1 MDIFQELGVRR
12 CIDAHDTYT
21 IYGGS
26 RMAPLTLRAMEEI
39 AGAFVDMDE
48 LQGILGDRTA
58 EMTRNEGAYFTNGA
72 SGGVLLAACVCMTKG
87 NPYHYGKLPDTQK
100 YREFSCHESTAN
112 AYDKAIETSGAKIVE
127 IGDADETFGI

>member
-12 CIDAHDTYT
+12 CINAHDTYT

-48 LQGILGDRTA
+48 LQGDPG
-58 EMTRNEGAYFTNGA
+58 
-72 SGGVLLAACVCMTKG
+72 
-87 NPYHYGKLPDTQK
+87 
-100 YREFSCHESTAN
+100 
-112 AYDKAIETSGAKIVE
+112 
-127 IGDADETFGI
+127 